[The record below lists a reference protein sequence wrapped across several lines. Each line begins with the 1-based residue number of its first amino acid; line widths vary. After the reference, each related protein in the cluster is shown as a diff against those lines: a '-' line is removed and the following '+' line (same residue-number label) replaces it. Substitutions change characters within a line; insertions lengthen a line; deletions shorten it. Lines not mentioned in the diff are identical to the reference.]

1 MILAFDEEK
10 KRGPTFFSCSVYVY
24 SAEEGAVALEHAH
37 KAHIRA
43 ARTDPGSM
51 RHTCPQLQTLG
62 SNPTRVKRYNET
74 VKHHLI
80 IWRYSSNV
88 S

>member
-1 MILAFDEEK
+1 MK
-10 KRGPTFFSCSVYVY
+10 KRKEDQLFFPAVCTYVY

-37 KAHIRA
+37 KAHIKA

-51 RHTCPQLQTLG
+51 RHTCPQLRTLG

-80 IWRYSSNV
+80 IWRYSSTV